1 MALLARLNDW
11 LDSAFRLT
19 IGALLIAA
27 TALVFVNVVLRY
39 VFNYGMSWSD
49 EVTKYSLLWLVFLG
63 SGVAARQ
70 GGHISME
77 ALLTLLSPRAQ
88 QLNAALVNAVCAVL
102 SAIVGFFGWR
112 LAMAVRTLDQVGPA
126 SGLPVFWVYLAI
138 PVGCLLMMLGFWEV
152 ALRRLREPEGPAD
165 AEGIPGD
172 VPGQKLSL
180 PG

>member
-1 MALLARLNDW
+1 MALLARVNGW
-11 LDSAFRLT
+11 LDAAFRLT
-19 IGALLIAA
+19 VGALLLAA

-77 ALLTLLSPRAQ
+77 VLLTLLSPRAK
-88 QLNAALVNAVCAVL
+88 QLNAVLVNAVCALL
-102 SAIVGFFGWR
+102 SAIVGFFGWK

-138 PVGCLLMMLGFWEV
+138 PAGCLLMMLGFWEV
-152 ALRRLREPEGPAD
+152 ALRRSREPEPPVD
-165 AEGIPGD
+165 AGGVPPEKLT
-172 VPGQKLSL
+172 VPG
-180 PG
+180 